1 MLWFLGEHAAN
12 YEVAKFFNI
21 YGKLAKPATV
31 CFNTLLMLKSDIIA
45 IYGYI
50 HFKYTFPV
58 SPAYNLM
65 TNYTSRFRWLTN
77 IPTLLLCA
85 TKFVYG
91 VVYLFH
97 RIIAQDTLK

>member
-1 MLWFLGEHAAN
+1 MLWLLGEHAAN
-12 YEVAKFFNI
+12 YEVAKLFNI

-31 CFNTLLMLKSDIIA
+31 CFNTVLMLYNCNI
-45 IYGYI
+45 
-50 HFKYTFPV
+50 KYTFPV

-65 TNYTSRFRWLTN
+65 TNCTSRFHWLTN

-85 TKFVYG
+85 TEFVYG

-97 RIIAQDTLK
+97 RIIAQDTK